1 MRCKCCPTKVPA
13 LCMMAKEKDRKS
25 STPCLTKDLVSLFL
39 FFFVSLFP
47 CFLVFLFL
55 VSCFFFL
62 LCPSVEKSIAAW
74 LIGVREAG
82 VQLECT
88 KFDRWT
94 RTPTQALPRR
104 TVPTLLKTPS
114 PISPQGRRDPT
125 KWFKI
130 FTTTSSKRE
139 HPCPHLFNPFPDY
152 MLTKFISC
160 FILFLFN
167 RRTLCGQRDAGNDS
181 RVHARL
187 CPIFFVFT
195 NWRTLCRE
203 RDSGNASGV
212 HAL

>member
-1 MRCKCCPTKVPA
+1 MLCKCCPTKVPA
-13 LCMMAKEKDRKS
+13 ICMMAKEKFN
-25 STPCLTKDLVSLFL
+25 FL
-39 FFFVSLFP
+39 FPFFSVSLFP
-47 CFLVFLFL
+47 CFLVSLFSCFLFP
-55 VSCFFFL
+55 CFFYL
-62 LCPSVEKSIAAW
+62 LFPSVEKSIAAW

-104 TVPTLLKTPS
+104 TVPTLLNTPS

-130 FTTTSSKRE
+130 FTTTSSTTSSKRE
-139 HPCPHLFNPFPDY
+139 HPCPYLGNPFPNY
-152 MLTKFISC
+152 ILRRFISC
-160 FILFLFN
+160 FILFLFS
-167 RRTLCGQRDAGNDS
+167 RRTLCEQRDAGNDS